1 MIKKK
6 PMSISFLLAVLTI
19 GLLAG
24 LMSSLVG
31 IGGGI
36 IVVPALALWLGFSQ
50 ISAQGTSLAMLSM
63 PVALVA
69 ALNYSRQGHV
79 DWKVAVI
86 LALSFVVGGFLGSKF
101 ALSLEASVVKKIF
114 AVFMIVVALKYLFFD
129 K

>member
-36 IVVPALALWLGFSQ
+36 IVVPALVLWLGFSQ

>member
-1 MIKKK
+1 
-6 PMSISFLLAVLTI
+6 MSISFILAVLAI
-19 GLLAG
+19 GLVAG
-24 LMSSLVG
+24 FMSSLVG

-36 IVVPALALWLGFSQ
+36 IVVPALALWLGYSQ

-69 ALNYSRQGHV
+69 ALNYSQKGHV

-86 LALSFVVGGFLGSKF
+86 LALSFVAGGYLGSRF
-101 ALSLEASVVKKIF
+101 VLGLEVAIVKKIF
-114 AVFMIVVALKYLFFD
+114 AVFMIVMALKYLFFD